1 MNLRLWRRK
10 FPRPGR
16 SAETI
21 KLATR
26 RSRSR
31 RLPRRR
37 LILSGTHW
45 RPSIAEIMRQ
55 LSGFLRRAAGKTS
68 RPLPRMHGPPSIAR
82 NMRRL
87 SGFLKRSARRARL
100 SLRRLPSPRY
110 WQGVQWR
117 RPTPGLNRSPRNR
130 CSTLFRL
137 WIQPFADPYLLQK
150 RQNRDARG
158 LFYLGQ
164 GLCYLRSAA
173 HMLLLFT
180 VCRLPGCSQPRKAKR
195 S

>member
-45 RPSIAEIMRQ
+45 RPSIAEDHATAQRLFEACGRKDVAAAIEDA
-55 LSGFLRRAAGKTS
+55 RAALDRKEYATAQRLFEALGQKE
-68 RPLPRMHGPPSIAR
+68 PL
-82 NMRRL
+82 
-87 SGFLKRSARRARL
+87 RAGGD
-100 SLRRLPSPRY
+100 LRRLPSPRH

-117 RPTPGLNRSPRNR
+117 RPTPGLNRNPRNR

-137 WIQPFADPYLLQK
+137 WMQPFAEPYLMQK

-158 LFYLGQ
+158 LFYSGQ

-173 HMLLLFT
+173 HLLLHLR
-180 VCRLPGCSQPRKAKR
+180 CAA
-195 S
+195 